1 MSTVAREATSTW
13 RGDLAQGRGRVVR
26 GAAGAG
32 EAMSWDAR
40 VGVPGGATNPEEL
53 IAAAHAGCFS
63 MALAAVLGDD
73 GHSPDE
79 LDVRASCALDPVA
92 LRITEIELVVR
103 GRVRG
108 LDAAAFADAA
118 DRAERLCPVSN
129 ALRGNVTVTVVPQL
143 VAA

>member
-1 MSTVAREATSTW
+1 
-13 RGDLAQGRGRVVR
+13 
-26 GAAGAG
+26 
-32 EAMSWDAR
+32 
-40 VGVPGGATNPEEL
+40 
-53 IAAAHAGCFS
+53 
-63 MALAAVLGDD
+63 
-73 GHSPDE
+73 
-79 LDVRASCALDPVA
+79 VRASCALDAAA